1 MRFKEEKDEPAEI
14 QMGPM
19 IDCVF
24 LLLMYFI
31 AAAQI
36 KPEEKYLGLMMP
48 GGGTPKESLPAEIT
62 IGVADNSQVTFN
74 ETPMDGI
81 SGRELPMLHTKLKD
95 ALTLFGEKQPVVIHP
110 MPATKH
116 QRVVDVLNTCAGAGV
131 KNLSFFAN
139 QH

>member
-1 MRFKEEKDEPAEI
+1 MRLPEEKDEGAEI

-62 IGVADNSQVTFN
+62 LGISENNQVTFN
-74 ETPMDGI
+74 QTPMD
-81 SGRELPMLHTKLKD
+81 STTGRDLPTLQAKLKE
-95 ALTLFGEKQPVVIHP
+95 ALSLFGEKQPVVIHP
-110 MPATKH
+110 TPATKH
-116 QRVVDVLNTCAGAGV
+116 QRLVDVLNACAGAGV

>member
-1 MRFKEEKDEPAEI
+1 MRFKQEKEEAADI

-62 IGVADNSQVTFN
+62 LGVAENNQVTFN
-74 ETPMDGI
+74 DTPVDGT
-81 SGRELPMLHTKLKD
+81 SGRELPTLQAKLKD

-110 MPATKH
+110 RPSTKH
-116 QRVVDVLNTCAGAGV
+116 QRVIDVLNACAGAGV

-139 QH
+139 Q

>member
-1 MRFKEEKDEPAEI
+1 MRFKEEKEEAADI

-48 GGGTPKESLPAEIT
+48 GGGAAKESLPAEIT
-62 IGVADNSQVTFN
+62 LGIAENNQVTFN
-74 ETPMDGI
+74 ETPMDGVG
-81 SGRELPMLHTKLKD
+81 GRELPTLQAKLKD

-110 MPATKH
+110 TPATQH
-116 QRVVDVLNTCAGAGV
+116 QRVVDVLNACAGAGV